1 MSAAK
6 LLNTDAAKYAA
17 VAVVAAIAL
26 YLVGR
31 KVAGAVADN
40 AATIGNAVN
49 PVSDRNIFYRGTN
62 AVGGALSGSA
72 DWSLGS
78 WLYDVTHDDY
88 DPNAPAQAA
97 GSVDTQAPGNVAAY
111 EDSWS
116 LGSWLYDVTH
126 PNDYDPNA
134 PDRKTTLA
142 NNYTLGGVID
152 WIWPD
157 PK

>member
-6 LLNTDAAKYAA
+6 LLNTDAAKWAA
-17 VAVVAAIAL
+17 VAAVAAVAL
-26 YLVGR
+26 YFIGR

-40 AATIGNAVN
+40 AANIGAAVN

-62 AVGGALSGSA
+62 AVGGALSGSS

-78 WLYDVTHDDY
+78 WI
-88 DPNAPAQAA
+88 
-97 GSVDTQAPGNVAAY
+97 
-111 EDSWS
+111 
-116 LGSWLYDVTH
+116 YDVTH

-134 PDRKTTLA
+134 DTKTTLA